1 MKELF
6 LAQEKTKSKNN
17 EKNIFAQFRILE
29 IERFCLLRA
38 KIKYKRVK
46 SCFVIVDFNLF
57 FRTGKM
63 AFLLFLFIEK
73 KATN

>member
-1 MKELF
+1 MNTIRRFRDL
-6 LAQEKTKSKNN
+6 T
-17 EKNIFAQFRILE
+17 IFAQFRILE

-57 FRTGKM
+57 FRTGIL
-63 AFLLFLFIEK
+63 AFFVISFHRCFEVSDL
-73 KATN
+73 